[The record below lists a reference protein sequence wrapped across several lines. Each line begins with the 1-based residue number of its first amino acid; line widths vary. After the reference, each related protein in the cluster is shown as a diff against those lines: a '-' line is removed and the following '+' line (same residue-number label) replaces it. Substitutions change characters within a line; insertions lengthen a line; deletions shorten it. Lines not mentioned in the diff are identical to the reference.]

1 MRLAAQLVEA
11 VVDSSL
17 EHAILQEVN
26 KGGGGADLCP
36 GVVEGD
42 VHVGMLLLLV
52 HKGAQPWLAVRRQLV
67 PVPYTS
73 CVECTRGL
81 WDGPRVSQMVSKI
94 LQQRRLACEGLLGV
108 CCARLRWA
116 ELC

>member
-73 CVECTRGL
+73 RVECTRGNPV
-81 WDGPRVSQMVSKI
+81 GRTQ
-94 LQQRRLACEGLLGV
+94 GV
-108 CCARLRWA
+108 PNGVPNPSTTQIST
-116 ELC
+116 